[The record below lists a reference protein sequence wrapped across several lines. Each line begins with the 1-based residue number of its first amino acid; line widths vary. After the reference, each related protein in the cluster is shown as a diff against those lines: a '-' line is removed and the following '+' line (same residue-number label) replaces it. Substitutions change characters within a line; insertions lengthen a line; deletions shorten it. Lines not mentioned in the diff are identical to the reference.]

1 MSTTSVV
8 AQQLSISVM
17 KTATDNVKHK
27 LNKETFLND
36 ALKHVYYDSWSDN
49 EKERFHNSQKSRDIF
64 NTIWS

>member
-17 KTATDNVKHK
+17 KTATENVKQ
-27 LNKETFLND
+27 ETFLND